1 MILVIGA
8 TGTVGSEV
16 VRQLRAKGQDV
27 RALVRSAEKAAAVEE
42 AGATAVVGD
51 VATPDSLGPAL
62 DGVDHVFL
70 VLPGGPDQVE
80 LETNVIDAVKA
91 AGDIHLVKL
100 SVMGADPDAPV
111 RFGANHGK
119 VEQVLAASGVAH
131 TLLRPTDFMQNSFA
145 WAGPIQSDGR
155 VYSPNAEAQI
165 ASIDVRDIAAVAV
178 VALTEPGH
186 DGNTYELTG
195 PEALTRREQV
205 ATVASAIGLE
215 VEFVPVSNDQA
226 RDSMLEAGYPEYAV
240 GGLHELFEHVYDPG
254 YAAQLRPG
262 VKDAT
267 GNEPRSWADFAGD
280 NAKVF
285 TG

>member
-1 MILVIGA
+1 
-8 TGTVGSEV
+8 
-16 VRQLRAKGQDV
+16 
-27 RALVRSAEKAAAVEE
+27 
-42 AGATAVVGD
+42 
-51 VATPDSLGPAL
+51 
-62 DGVDHVFL
+62 
-70 VLPGGPDQVE
+70 
-80 LETNVIDAVKA
+80 VKA

-100 SVMGADPDAPV
+100 SVIGADPDAPV

-145 WAGPIQSDGR
+145 WAGTIRSDGQ
-155 VYSPNAEAQI
+155 VYSPNADAPI

-178 VALTEPGH
+178 VALTELGH

-205 ATVASAIGLE
+205 ATVASAIGRE
-215 VEFVPVSNDQA
+215 VEFVAVTNEQA

-240 GGLHELFEHVYDPG
+240 GGIHELLVHVYDPG
-254 YAAQLRPG
+254 YAAQLRTG

-267 GNEPRSWADFAGD
+267 GNEPRSWADFASD
-280 NAKVF
+280 NAAVF